1 MGKSKKDQPPQETPA
16 APKKRLAFLQ
26 DEFRE
31 DLAYWVSTDPRV
43 AMRPLRIMDE
53 TLRNPFEGIGK
64 PEPLTHLGAWS
75 RRLTDEHRVIYV
87 VHDDSIEFAQA
98 RYHY

>member
-1 MGKSKKDQPPQETPA
+1 VRWKALVRGRARPPRSRISALSTGLGKSKKDQPSQETPA

-31 DLAYWVSTDPRV
+31 DLAYWVSTDSRV
-43 AMRPLRIMDE
+43 AMRLLRIMDE

-64 PEPLTHLGAWS
+64 PDPSST
-75 RRLTDEHRVIYV
+75 RVRGP
-87 VHDDSIEFAQA
+87 AA
-98 RYHY
+98 